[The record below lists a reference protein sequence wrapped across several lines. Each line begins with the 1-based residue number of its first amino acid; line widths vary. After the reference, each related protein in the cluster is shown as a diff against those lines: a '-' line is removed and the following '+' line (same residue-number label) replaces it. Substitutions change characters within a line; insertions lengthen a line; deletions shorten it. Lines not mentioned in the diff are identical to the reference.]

1 MLLNWSALLFEESCR
16 QCGKLV
22 PCGLSN
28 SNQLLTLCPGCR
40 LFIQINNNSVT
51 FLDLELESKLF
62 LMPVIK
68 ATTYDGPA
76 QRMIRRLKYDDDR
89 LVACDLADLM
99 FSSFRAITQDQNL
112 IVCPNNL
119 IITPVPL
126 HKSKT
131 RQRGYNQA
139 GLLALQLFKKMR
151 RLHRS
156 RYEELLE
163 RTRETSPMFGLN
175 RKERF
180 ENVQMAFAC
189 HRFSPQY
196 LKGKTIILV
205 DDVFTSGATLKEC
218 ARTLVLSGA
227 ESIIALTV
235 AGGP

>member
-1 MLLNWSALLFEESCR
+1 MLLNWGALLFEEICR
-16 QCGKLV
+16 QCGAIV
-22 PCGLSN
+22 PADLSN
-28 SNQLLTLCPGCR
+28 SNLLLTLCPDCR
-40 LFIQINNNSVT
+40 LFIRFNNNSVT
-51 FLDLELESKLF
+51 FLSLELESESF

-68 ATTYDGPA
+68 AATYDGPV

-89 LVACDLADLM
+89 LVAGDLADMMLTT
-99 FSSFRAITQDQNL
+99 FKSIVLTQHL
-112 IVCPNNL
+112 IGCLNTL

-126 HKSKT
+126 HRSKA

-139 GLLALQLFKKMR
+139 ALLAIQFLKKIR
-151 RLHRS
+151 RLKRA

-163 RTRETSPMFGLN
+163 RTKETSPMFGLN

-189 HRFSPQY
+189 RRFSPHY

-218 ARTLVLSGA
+218 ARTLVQSGA
-227 ESIIALTV
+227 ESILALTV
-235 AGGP
+235 AGG